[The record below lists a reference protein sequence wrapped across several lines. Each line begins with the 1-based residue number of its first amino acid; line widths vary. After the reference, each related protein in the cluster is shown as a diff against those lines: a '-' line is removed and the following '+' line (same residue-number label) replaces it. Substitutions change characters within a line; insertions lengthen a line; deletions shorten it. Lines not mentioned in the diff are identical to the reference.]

1 MMYLNEDYGR
11 AIGALVAASGF
22 DAEVEITIDSVI
34 IRFRKEAPRKEESSK
49 NLQDVSKKPKSKKK
63 AKAHL
68 TKTAKKKRG
77 NWRSGE
83 KVTFNGESL
92 TRREWAEKLGITE
105 SGVSY
110 RIQQYGNP
118 FGSKSPRPSDSDKV
132 VAAS

>member
-1 MMYLNEDYGR
+1 MMYLNEDSGR

-34 IRFRKEAPRKEESSK
+34 IRFRKEAPRKEESK
-49 NLQDVSKKPKSKKK
+49 NLKDISKKPKSKKK

-68 TKTAKKKRG
+68 TKTALKKRK
-77 NWRSGE
+77 WREGE
-83 KVTFNGESL
+83 KITFNGESL

-110 RIQQYGNP
+110 RIQAHGNP
-118 FGSKSPRPSDSDKV
+118 YGANSPKPSDSDKV

>member
-1 MMYLNEDYGR
+1 MMYLNEDSGR

-34 IRFRKEAPRKEESSK
+34 IRFRKEESK
-49 NLQDVSKKPKSKKK
+49 NLKDISKKPKSKKK

-68 TKTAKKKRG
+68 TKTALKKRK
-77 NWRSGE
+77 WREGE
-83 KVTFNGESL
+83 KITFNGESL

-110 RIQQYGNP
+110 RIQAHGNP
-118 FGSKSPRPSDSDKV
+118 YGANSPKPSDSDKV